1 MGIFTRLKDFI
12 GLNEGAAPENYDYVY
27 SGEAGQDY
35 QEVYQENNQPATAV
49 VEEPAPPSKRS
60 QRVGA
65 RTGESMGSN
74 VIGMPGARTG
84 ESMGS
89 NVIGMPG
96 ASKGTS
102 QVVLMEPVTFEE
114 MPRAVQ
120 ALKERQS
127 VVLNLTRMQPDE
139 AQRAVDFVA
148 GATYCMDGQQERIG
162 DSIFL
167 FAPPCV
173 QVMTQTTATED
184 DSLASI
190 KARSNGSANT
200 HWEEPV
206 RFAQY

>member
-1 MGIFTRLKDFI
+1 MGIFARLKDFI
-12 GLNEGAAPENYDYVY
+12 GLNEGASPENHYDYVY

-35 QEVYQENNQPATAV
+35 QEIYQENNQPAPAV
-49 VEEPAPPSKRS
+49 VEEPAPAPKRS
-60 QRVGA
+60 RERVGS

-74 VIGMPGARTG
+74 VIGMPG
-84 ESMGS
+84 SS
-89 NVIGMPG
+89 N
-96 ASKGTS
+96 GTS

-184 DSLASI
+184 DLTSI
-190 KARSNGSANT
+190 KARSNGSANSQ
-200 HWEEPV
+200 WDEPV

>member
-27 SGEAGQDY
+27 SGETGQDY

-60 QRVGA
+60 QRVGV
-65 RTGESMGSN
+65 RTGEAMGSN
-74 VIGMPGARTG
+74 VIGMPG
-84 ESMGS
+84 S
-89 NVIGMPG
+89 
-96 ASKGTS
+96 SKGTS

>member
-12 GLNEGAAPENYDYVY
+12 GFNEGATAENPYEYEY
-27 SGEAGQDY
+27 SNEAGQDY
-35 QEVYQENNQPATAV
+35 QEMYQENNQPAPV
-49 VEEPAPPSKRS
+49 VEEEPAPTPRRG
-60 QRVGA
+60 QRVGI
-65 RTGESMGSN
+65 RTGDNMGSN
-74 VIGMPGARTG
+74 VIGMPGSA
-84 ESMGS
+84 
-89 NVIGMPG
+89 N
-96 ASKGTS
+96 GTS

-184 DSLASI
+184 NTLSSV
-190 KARSNGSANT
+190 KARSNGSSAST
-200 HWEEPV
+200 WDEPV
-206 RFAQY
+206 KFGSF

>member
-12 GLNEGAAPENYDYVY
+12 GLNEGETAESSYNYVY

-35 QEVYQENNQPATAV
+35 QEIYQENNQPAPV
-49 VEEPAPPSKRS
+49 VEEEPAPAPRRG
-60 QRVGA
+60 QRVGFK
-65 RTGESMGSN
+65 TGDNMGSN
-74 VIGMPGARTG
+74 VIGMPGSA
-84 ESMGS
+84 
-89 NVIGMPG
+89 N
-96 ASKGTS
+96 GTS

-184 DSLASI
+184 NPLSSV
-190 KARSNGSANT
+190 KARANTTSSAN
-200 HWEEPV
+200 WDEPV
-206 RFAQY
+206 KFAQY